1 MAGGK
6 ETPRQKMIGMMY
18 LVLTALLALNVSKEI
33 LNSFVLIND
42 SLKAT
47 NENFQGKNDALYQ
60 AFAIA
65 ESNDKAKVKPW
76 HDKAKEVRKSAD
88 ELVRHIELL
97 KGVLI
102 AETDK
107 MEDTAKVIGY
117 IRTSL
122 DPNAT
127 EASRKEAKMMADSLF
142 SLRNVNSKDNY
153 DTPTN
158 IMIGGEEG
166 KLKEGPWTAYELVA
180 KIGTF
185 KENLIGLLDS
195 SGSSIA
201 EGLRVNFDTEKKL
214 KISDAASEPW
224 PLANFYHIPLA
235 AVVTNLSKVQTDVRN
250 AEADVVKY
258 LLGKVDA
265 SDFKF
270 DTLAAKLIAPS
281 VVFEGDEYSAEM
293 FVAAFSTTQNPD
305 VWLGDFDSVA
315 QKFRGSIDSNSV
327 EVAKGVGTYKLRAS
341 GEGVKKWGGAIRV
354 KAPSGAYN
362 YYPFKSEYMVMK
374 TGVVVSPT
382 KMNVLYRGVKNP
394 ISVSVPGV
402 PPENVKASITV
413 GNLNQAAGQP
423 KGNYIAEI
431 MSPGTEA
438 IVKVTANVGGKDR
451 PMGEFKF
458 RVKEVP
464 PPVGYIAGVSSGN
477 VPVAQ
482 LAAAPTVIPKME
494 NFDFELYFQVTKF
507 ELVYSL
513 GGSDIKTVPVQGNR
527 LPASDLTAI
536 KSLKKG
542 SRVWIENIEA
552 VMLDENQ
559 RPVSGV
565 TPKKLGNI
573 SLKLN

>member
-1 MAGGK
+1 
-6 ETPRQKMIGMMY
+6 MIGMMY

-65 ESNDKAKVKPW
+65 ESNDKVKVKPW
-76 HDKAKEVRKSAD
+76 HDKAKEVRKNAD
-88 ELVRHIELL
+88 ELVRHIEIL

-102 AETDK
+102 ASTDK
-107 MEDTAKVIGY
+107 MEDTAKVVGY
-117 IRTSL
+117 IRTYL

-127 EASRKEAKMMADSLF
+127 EASRKEAKIMADSLF

-166 KLKEGPWTAYELVA
+166 KLKEGPWTASELVA
-180 KIGTF
+180 KIGAF

-201 EGLRVNFDTEKKL
+201 DGLRVNFDTEKKL

-235 AVVTNLSKVQTDVRN
+235 AVITNLSKIQTDVRN

-327 EVAKGVGTYKLRAS
+327 EVAKGVGTYKQRAS

-402 PPENVKASITV
+402 APENVKATITV
-413 GNLNQAAGQP
+413 GNLSQAAGQP

-438 IVKVTANVGGKDR
+438 IVKVSASVGGKDR

-559 RPVSGV
+559 RPISGV

>member
-42 SLKAT
+42 SLVTT

-60 AFAIA
+60 AFAVA
-65 ESNDKAKVKPW
+65 ESNDKVKVKPW
-76 HDKAKEVRKSAD
+76 HDKAKEVRKNAD
-88 ELVRHIELL
+88 ELVRHIEIL

-102 AETDK
+102 ASTDK
-107 MEDTAKVIGY
+107 MEDTATALGY
-117 IRTSL
+117 IRTVL

-127 EASRKEAKMMADSLF
+127 EAARKEAKVMADSLF
-142 SLRNVNSKDNY
+142 GLRNVNSKDNY
-153 DTPTN
+153 DIPTN

-166 KLKEGPWTAYELVA
+166 KLKEGPWTASELMG
-180 KIGTF
+180 KIGSF

-201 EGLRVNFDTEKKL
+201 EALRVNFDTEKKL

-235 AVVTNLSKVQTDVRN
+235 AVITNLSKVQTDVRN

-327 EVAKGVGTYKLRAS
+327 EVAKGVGTYKVRAS

-362 YYPFKSEYMVMK
+362 YYKFNGEYMVMK

-402 PPENVKASITV
+402 APENVKATMSN
-413 GNLNQAAGQP
+413 GSLSPAAGQP
-423 KGNYIAEI
+423 KGNYVAEVTAT
-431 MSPGTEA
+431 GEA
-438 IVKVTANVGGKDR
+438 VVKVSATIGGKDR

-458 RVKEVP
+458 RVKDVP
-464 PPVGYIAGVSSGN
+464 TPVGYIAGVKDGL
-477 VPVAQ
+477 VPTAT
-482 LAAAPTVIPKME
+482 LIAAPNIIPKLE
-494 NFDFELYFQVTKF
+494 GFDFELYYQVTKF
-507 ELVYSL
+507 KLVYST
-513 GGSDIKTVPVQGNR
+513 GGTDVKEVNVTG
-527 LPASDLTAI
+527 
-536 KSLKKG
+536 KSIPSAELEGLKRLKKG
-542 SRVWIENIEA
+542 ARVWIEEIDA

-559 RPVSGV
+559 RPITSVPPRRLA
-565 TPKKLGNI
+565 TI

>member
-1 MAGGK
+1 
-6 ETPRQKMIGMMY
+6 MIGMMY

-166 KLKEGPWTAYELVA
+166 KLKEGPWTASELVA

-327 EVAKGVGTYKLRAS
+327 EVAKGVGTYKQRAS

>member
-166 KLKEGPWTAYELVA
+166 KLKEGPWTASELVA

-327 EVAKGVGTYKLRAS
+327 EVAKGVGTYKQRAS